1 MLNDT
6 IGYIRIES
14 FEKDTANQ
22 FEKALAELEGEGLT
36 SLVVDLRYNGGGL
49 VDSVVQI
56 LDDILPE
63 GLIVYTEDKNG
74 HREEYR
80 SSGDTHFDYPM
91 AVLINQDSAS
101 ASEILPEPSRITT
114 TEH

>member
-1 MLNDT
+1 MIRSVISGLNLLRR
-6 IGYIRIES
+6 IR
-14 FEKDTANQ
+14 ANQ

-80 SSGDTHFDYPM
+80 FQRRHAF
-91 AVLINQDSAS
+91 
-101 ASEILPEPSRITT
+101 
-114 TEH
+114 

>member
-1 MLNDT
+1 MIRSVISGLNLLRR
-6 IGYIRIES
+6 IRQ
-14 FEKDTANQ
+14 NQ